1 MAPDYR
7 VVLPRFL
14 RACRKPRARQPKL
27 GRGGYEPVSKETN
40 WKYAEDI
47 VTEPAVIASARAHA
61 IELGVE
67 SVSPG
72 IGAQLAVLAGTS
84 AAQSIVEIGTGLG
97 VSGLWM
103 FAGAPGATLTSID
116 TEVDRQQSARAAF
129 LEAGVTPNR
138 IRLITGRARDVLP
151 RMNEN
156 SYDLVLV
163 DGDPESVIEYVE
175 HGLRLVRVGGTVLVP
190 HALWRDRVADPVQ
203 RDETVTDFRTLI
215 NELSGSTAVITAL
228 SPIGDGLL
236 QVTKIVG

>member
-1 MAPDYR
+1 M
-7 VVLPRFL
+7 
-14 RACRKPRARQPKL
+14 
-27 GRGGYEPVSKETN
+27 SKETN

-47 VTEPAVIASARAHA
+47 VTESAVITEARDHAS
-61 IELGVE
+61 ELGVD

-72 IGAQLAVLAGTS
+72 IGAQLAVLAG
-84 AAQSIVEIGTGLG
+84 AAAARSIVEIGTGLG

-103 FAGAPGATLTSID
+103 FAGAPNATLTSID

-129 LEAGVTPNR
+129 TASGVAANR

-151 RMNEN
+151 RMNEG

-163 DGDPESVIEYVE
+163 DADPESVIEYVE
-175 HGLRLVRVGGTVLVP
+175 HGLRLVRVGGTVCVP

-203 RDETVTDFRTLI
+203 RDDTVADFRSLLS
-215 NELSGSTAVITAL
+215 ELSQSNAVITAL

-236 QVTKIVG
+236 QVTKVLG

>member
-1 MAPDYR
+1 M
-7 VVLPRFL
+7 
-14 RACRKPRARQPKL
+14 
-27 GRGGYEPVSKETN
+27 SKETN

-47 VTEPAVIASARAHA
+47 VAESAVIASARAHA

-84 AAQSIVEIGTGLG
+84 AAQSIVEIGTGVG

-103 FAGAPGATLTSID
+103 FAGAPSATLTSID

-129 LEAGVTPNR
+129 LEAGVAANR

-163 DGDPESVIEYVE
+163 DADAESVIEYVE

-190 HALWRDRVADPVQ
+190 HALWRDRVADPAQ
-203 RDETVTDFRTLI
+203 RDDTVADFRTLI
-215 NELSGSTAVITAL
+215 SELSNSNAVITAL

-236 QVTKIVG
+236 QITKIIG